1 MKVLKRALIVL
12 AVLVGLFV
20 IIGLMLPGRVHLARS
35 VEIDAPASQV
45 YPLIDGY
52 QRFNEWSPWA
62 NLDPATRYEYS
73 GPERGVGARMEWQS
87 DSREVGAGA
96 QEIISAQVDRSVRT
110 RLTFEGQGEAEA
122 TMELE
127 PTGSGT
133 LATWSLEMDLGL
145 NPVTRWIGLMI
156 EGPVGA
162 DYERGLAQL
171 KALAEREAAATPPAE
186 TPATGSGDAG
196 TAPPI
201 DG

>member
-1 MKVLKRALIVL
+1 MKVLKRALLGVT
-12 AVLVGLFV
+12 VLVGLFV
-20 IIGLMLPGRVHLARS
+20 IIGLMLPGRVHIERS

-52 QRFNEWSPWA
+52 GRFNEWSPWA

-87 DSREVGAGA
+87 DSREVGSGA
-96 QEIISAQVDRSVRT
+96 QEIVAAEADRWVRT
-110 RLTFEGQGEAEA
+110 RLTFEDQGEAEA
-122 TMELE
+122 RMELE
-127 PTGSGT
+127 STGSGT

-171 KALAEREAAATPPAE
+171 KALAEREAAATPPAG
-186 TPATGSGDAG
+186 TPATSDGDAG
-196 TAPPI
+196 PAPPA